1 MFGIGAGEFILIMV
15 VGLIVFGP
23 SKLPEIGRSLGKM
36 IREFKKAQLA
46 LSATLSEADEPS
58 AVKTTQNQPQVTQ
71 AATQVT
77 QSEPAATT
85 VTTTK
90 TPSIEEVTKMIN
102 ENPISMPQEKV
113 NLSKET
119 VNK

>member
-1 MFGIGAGEFILIMV
+1 MFGIGAGEFILIMI

-58 AVKTTQNQPQVTQ
+58 TVKTTQTQSQ

-77 QSEPAATT
+77 QSEPVATT